1 MHRQKGLHFS
11 IFPHTL
17 TAEEGKTMSGPLTGI
32 RVLDFGR
39 AAVGPVS
46 AQYLGF
52 LGADVIKIEPP
63 EGDPVRHVATF
74 KKGMGTTFL
83 GNNLTKRGIVLDLKE
98 PQDKEFA
105 LRLIQWADIVIEN
118 FRSGE
123 VMERLGLGYRT
134 LSELNPRV
142 IYLSSGAYGN
152 AGPMQGMTS
161 NEWYGQA
168 SSGATSVTGQAGGPF
183 EFVRGIAQFDWNGAM
198 INLEA
203 MLTALYVRER
213 TGRGMMI
220 ETSQFQ
226 SSLVAGTTRFA
237 EYFATGQA
245 PTPLGSGRPNLV
257 PDQAFATADG
267 YINVSVPHE
276 GFWKKFC
283 DAIGRADWQSDARF
297 ATNAARIENRN
308 ALIAELTP
316 IFRTQ
321 PTGYWLWQLRKHD
334 APCGQYCSDDLV
346 SNVLQQHPQV
356 QANKMMTIIESQW
369 GPMHSAMPHWRFSKT
384 PAAITRPSPAL
395 DEHHHEIVTQVN
407 REVSQT
413 KGDKHTMAKAA
424 NGALALSGLKVI
436 DVSQGAPGAMC
447 SMQLGDL
454 GAEVIKVEPL
464 DGDWVRNIGP
474 FIKSESSLFVQLN
487 RNKRSI
493 ALDLKTPSGKD
504 ICRRLLAEADVVVE
518 GYRPGVMERLGFGYD
533 AVAALNPRA
542 VYCSISAFGRKG
554 PLARQPGT
562 ELAIQSFVGVN
573 RNLGRAGEPPLRAGF
588 DLAATETAFAA
599 FQGVLAALFWRMRH
613 GEGQHVDVSM
623 LGTMIAV
630 SQWQLAAEH
639 DPDEWAGRQ
648 LLGYTEPPDFGFQL
662 RDGAVLFSLR
672 GDGEAWDKFF
682 LALNRPDLAA
692 DPRFAVGNL
701 LVINRD
707 LEAAIRDDL
716 QQWSVEE
723 FRHLVQDEL
732 GGTITILQTLHSV
745 MQSEQTAAIGAVQTI
760 EHPVCGKMLTLSP
773 PWKFSEPLTALR
785 RPAPLLGQH
794 TDEILR
800 EYGYAQEEITAFRA
814 QHIVR

>member
-1 MHRQKGLHFS
+1 
-11 IFPHTL
+11 
-17 TAEEGKTMSGPLTGI
+17 
-32 RVLDFGR
+32 
-39 AAVGPVS
+39 
-46 AQYLGF
+46 
-52 LGADVIKIEPP
+52 
-63 EGDPVRHVATF
+63 
-74 KKGMGTTFL
+74 
-83 GNNLTKRGIVLDLKE
+83 
-98 PQDKEFA
+98 
-105 LRLIQWADIVIEN
+105 
-118 FRSGE
+118 
-123 VMERLGLGYRT
+123 
-134 LSELNPRV
+134 
-142 IYLSSGAYGN
+142 
-152 AGPMQGMTS
+152 
-161 NEWYGQA
+161 
-168 SSGATSVTGQAGGPF
+168 GATSVTGQAGGPF

-487 RNKRSI
+487 
-493 ALDLKTPSGKD
+493 
-504 ICRRLLAEADVVVE
+504 
-518 GYRPGVMERLGFGYD
+518 
-533 AVAALNPRA
+533 
-542 VYCSISAFGRKG
+542 
-554 PLARQPGT
+554 
-562 ELAIQSFVGVN
+562 
-573 RNLGRAGEPPLRAGF
+573 
-588 DLAATETAFAA
+588 
-599 FQGVLAALFWRMRH
+599 
-613 GEGQHVDVSM
+613 
-623 LGTMIAV
+623 
-630 SQWQLAAEH
+630 
-639 DPDEWAGRQ
+639 
-648 LLGYTEPPDFGFQL
+648 
-662 RDGAVLFSLR
+662 
-672 GDGEAWDKFF
+672 
-682 LALNRPDLAA
+682 
-692 DPRFAVGNL
+692 
-701 LVINRD
+701 
-707 LEAAIRDDL
+707 
-716 QQWSVEE
+716 
-723 FRHLVQDEL
+723 
-732 GGTITILQTLHSV
+732 
-745 MQSEQTAAIGAVQTI
+745 
-760 EHPVCGKMLTLSP
+760 
-773 PWKFSEPLTALR
+773 
-785 RPAPLLGQH
+785 
-794 TDEILR
+794 
-800 EYGYAQEEITAFRA
+800 
-814 QHIVR
+814 

>member
-1 MHRQKGLHFS
+1 M
-11 IFPHTL
+11 
-17 TAEEGKTMSGPLTGI
+17 EEGNIMSGPLTGI

-63 EGDPVRHVATF
+63 EGDPVRNVATF

-83 GNNLTKRGIVLDLKE
+83 GNNLNKRGIMLDLKKAR
-98 PQDKEFA
+98 DKDFA
-105 LRLIQWADIVIEN
+105 LRLIQWTDVVIEN
-118 FRSGE
+118 FRSRE
-123 VMERLGLGYRT
+123 IMERLGLGYEAMST
-134 LSELNPRV
+134 LNPRV

-168 SSGATSVTGQAGGPF
+168 SSGATSVTGAAGGPF

-198 INLEA
+198 INLQA
-203 MLTALYVRER
+203 VLTALYVRER
-213 TGRGMMI
+213 TGRGLMI

-237 EYFATGQA
+237 EYFATGQ
-245 PTPLGSGRPNLV
+245 TPIPMGSARPNLV

-267 YINVSVPHE
+267 YVNVTVPHE
-276 GFWKKFC
+276 RFWTKFC
-283 DAIGRADWQSDARF
+283 KAIQRPELQKDERF
-297 ATNAARIENRN
+297 STNAARILNRS
-308 ALIAELTP
+308 ALVAELARL
-316 IFRTQ
+316 FRTK
-321 PTGYWLWQLRKHD
+321 PTGYWLWQLRKYD
-334 APCGQYCSDDLV
+334 VPCGQYFTDDLV
-346 SNVLQQHPQV
+346 SRILQQHPQV
-356 QANKMMTIIESQW
+356 QANQLLTVIDSQW
-369 GPMHSAMPHWRFSKT
+369 GPMYSAAPHWRFSKT
-384 PAAITRPSPAL
+384 PAAITRPAPAL
-395 DEHHHEIVTQVN
+395 DEHHQEIIAQVK
-407 REVSQT
+407 REVSVT
-413 KGDKHTMAKAA
+413 SGGRKSPTHTT
-424 NGALALSGLKVI
+424 NGAFALSGVKVV
-436 DVSQGAPGAMC
+436 DLSQGAPGAMC

-454 GAEVIKVEPL
+454 GADVIKVEPPG
-464 DGDWVRNIGP
+464 GDWLREIGP
-474 FIKSESSLFVQLN
+474 FIKSESSFFVQLN

-493 ALDLKTPSGKD
+493 ALDLKTENGKAVL
-504 ICRRLLAEADVVVE
+504 RRLLAETDVVLE
-518 GYRPGVMERLGFGYD
+518 GYRPGVMERLGFGYEEI
-533 AVAALNPRA
+533 AALNPRA

-554 PLARQPGT
+554 PLADQAGS
-562 ELAIQSFVGVN
+562 ELAAQSFVGVN
-573 RNLGRAGEPPLRAGF
+573 RNLGRAGDPPIRTGF

-599 FQGVLAALFWRMRH
+599 FQGILAALFWRSRNS
-613 GEGQHVDVSM
+613 EGQQVEVSM

-630 SQWQLAAEH
+630 SQWQLAAEN

-648 LLGYTEPPDFGFQL
+648 LLGYTEPPDSGFQL

-682 LALNRPDLAA
+682 IALDRMDLAA

-707 LEAAIRDDL
+707 LEEAIRDDL
-716 QQWSVEE
+716 KKWSVEE
-723 FRHLVQDEL
+723 FRHLIQDEL
-732 GGTITILQTLHSV
+732 GGTITVLQTLHGV
-745 MQSEQTAAIGAVQTI
+745 MHSEQTAAIGAVQTM
-760 EHPVCGKMLTLSP
+760 EHPRCGRMLTLSP

-800 EYGYAQEEITAFRA
+800 EHGYTENDIAALRGQG
-814 QHIVR
+814 IVK

>member
-1 MHRQKGLHFS
+1 
-11 IFPHTL
+11 
-17 TAEEGKTMSGPLTGI
+17 MSGPLTGI

-63 EGDPVRHVATF
+63 EGDPVRNVATF

-83 GNNLTKRGIVLDLKE
+83 GNNLNKRGIMLDLKN
-98 PQDKEFA
+98 PQDKDFA
-105 LRLIQWADIVIEN
+105 FRLIQWTDVVIEN

-123 VMERLGLGYRT
+123 IMERLGLGYNAM
-134 LSELNPRV
+134 SALNPRV

-168 SSGATSVTGQAGGPF
+168 SSGATSVTGAEGGPF

-198 INLEA
+198 INLQA
-203 MLTALYVRER
+203 VLTALYVRER
-213 TGRGMMI
+213 TGHGMMI

-237 EYFATGQA
+237 EYLATGQ
-245 PTPLGSGRPNLV
+245 TPLPMGSARPNLV

-267 YINVSVPHE
+267 YINVTVPHE
-276 GFWKKFC
+276 RFWAKLC
-283 DAIGRADWQSDARF
+283 NAIARPDLQHDERF
-297 ATNAARIENRN
+297 ATNAVRIVNRN
-308 ALIAELTP
+308 ALVAELALL
-316 IFRTQ
+316 FRAKL
-321 PTGYWLWQLRKHD
+321 TGYWLWQLRKHD
-334 APCGQYCSDDLV
+334 VPCGQYFSDDLV
-346 SNVLQQHPQV
+346 SNLLQQHPHV
-356 QANKMMTIIESQW
+356 QANKMMTLIDSQW
-369 GPMHSAMPHWRFSKT
+369 GLMHSATPHWHFSKT

-395 DEHHHEIVTQVN
+395 DEHHQEIVAQVN
-407 REVSQT
+407 REASVTNGNQKSP
-413 KGDKHTMAKAA
+413 AKTT
-424 NGALALSGLKVI
+424 NGALALSGVKVV
-436 DVSQGAPGAMC
+436 DLSQGVSGAMC

-454 GAEVIKVEPL
+454 GAEVIKVEPP
-464 DGDWVRNIGP
+464 DGDWLRRIGP
-474 FIKSESSLFVQLN
+474 FVKSESSLFVQLN

-493 ALDLKTPSGKD
+493 ALDLKTATGKEVL
-504 ICRRLLAEADVVVE
+504 RRLITEADVVLE
-518 GYRPGVMERLGFGYD
+518 GYRPGVMERLGFSYES
-533 AVAALNPRA
+533 VAALNPRA

-554 PLARQPGT
+554 SLADQPGS

-573 RNLGRAGEPPLRAGF
+573 RNLGKAGEAPVRTGF
-588 DLAATETAFAA
+588 DLAALETAFAA
-599 FQGVLAALFWRMRH
+599 FQGILAALFWRARN

-630 SQWQLAAEH
+630 SQWQLAAKN

-648 LLGYTEPPDFGFQL
+648 VLGYTEPPDSGFQL

-672 GDGEAWDKFF
+672 GNGEAWDKFF
-682 LALNRPDLAA
+682 IALDRMDLAA

-707 LEAAIRDDL
+707 LEVAIRADL
-716 QQWSVEE
+716 KKWSVEE
-723 FRHLVQDEL
+723 FRHLIQDEL
-732 GGTITILQTLHSV
+732 GGTITVLQTLHSV
-745 MQSEQTAAIGAVQTI
+745 MHNEQTGAIGAVQTM
-760 EHPVCGKMLTLSP
+760 EHPVYGRMLALSP

-800 EYGYAQEEITAFRA
+800 ECGYAQNDITTFRTQLVIA
-814 QHIVR
+814 

>member
-1 MHRQKGLHFS
+1 
-11 IFPHTL
+11 
-17 TAEEGKTMSGPLTGI
+17 MSGPLTGI

-63 EGDPVRHVATF
+63 EGDPVRNVATF

-83 GNNLTKRGIVLDLKE
+83 GNNLNKRGIMLDLKKS
-98 PQDKEFA
+98 QDKDWA
-105 LRLIQWADIVIEN
+105 LRLIQWTDVVIEN
-118 FRSGE
+118 FRSGDI
-123 VMERLGLGYRT
+123 MERLGLGY
-134 LSELNPRV
+134 EAMAALNPRV

-168 SSGATSVTGQAGGPF
+168 SSGATSVTGTAGGPF

-198 INLEA
+198 INLQA
-203 MLTALYVRER
+203 VLTALYVRER
-213 TGRGMMI
+213 TGRGMMV

-237 EYFATGQA
+237 EYFATGQI
-245 PTPLGSGRPNLV
+245 PTPMGSARPNLV

-267 YINVSVPHE
+267 YINVTVPHE
-276 GFWKKFC
+276 RFWEKFC
-283 DAIGRADWQSDARF
+283 HAIQRPDLHNDERF
-297 ATNAARIENRN
+297 ATNAMRIINRPSL
-308 ALIAELTP
+308 AAEIAP
-316 IFRTQ
+316 IFQ
-321 PTGYWLWQLRKHD
+321 AKPTGYWLWQLRKHD
-334 APCGQYCSDDLV
+334 VPCGQYSSDDLV
-346 SNVLQQHPQV
+346 SNLLRQHPQV
-356 QANKMMTIIESQW
+356 QANSMMALIDSQW
-369 GPMHSAMPHWRFSKT
+369 GPMHSATPHWQFSKT

-395 DEHHHEIVTQVN
+395 DEHHQAIVAQVQRDLSVVN
-407 REVSQT
+407 GAS
-413 KGDKHTMAKAA
+413 KSSAKAT
-424 NGALALSGLKVI
+424 NGALALAGVKVV
-436 DVSQGAPGAMC
+436 DLSQGVSGAMC

-454 GAEVIKVEPL
+454 GAEVIKVEPP
-464 DGDWVRNIGP
+464 DGDWLRKIGP
-474 FIKSESSLFVQLN
+474 FIKSESSLFIHLN

-493 ALDLKTPSGKD
+493 ALDLKTNTGKEVL
-504 ICRRLLAEADVVVE
+504 RRLLAEADVVLE
-518 GYRPGVMERLGFGYD
+518 GYRPGVMERLGFGYES
-533 AVAALNPRA
+533 VAALNPRA

-554 PLARQPGT
+554 PLADQPGA

-573 RNLGRAGEPPLRAGF
+573 RNLGRAGEEPVRTGF
-588 DLAATETAFAA
+588 DLASMETAFAA
-599 FQGVLAALFWRMRH
+599 FQGILAALFWRSH
-613 GEGQHVDVSM
+613 NGQGQQVDVSM

-630 SQWQLAAEH
+630 SQWQLAAEN

-648 LLGYTEPPDFGFQL
+648 VLGYTEPPDSGFQL

-682 LALNRPDLAA
+682 IALDRMDLAA

-707 LEAAIRDDL
+707 LEVAIRDDL
-716 QQWSVEE
+716 KKWSVEE

-732 GGTITILQTLHSV
+732 GGTITVLQTLHTV
-745 MQSEQTAAIGAVQTI
+745 MHNEQTAAIGAVQTM
-760 EHPVCGKMLTLSP
+760 EHPVCGRMLTLSP

-794 TDEILR
+794 TEEILR
-800 EYGYAQEEITAFRA
+800 EHKYSQEDIAQFRR
-814 QHIVR
+814 VGVLR

>member
-1 MHRQKGLHFS
+1 MF
-11 IFPHTL
+11 
-17 TAEEGKTMSGPLTGI
+17 GPLTGI

-63 EGDPVRHVATF
+63 EGDPVRNVATF

-83 GNNLTKRGIVLDLKE
+83 GNNLTKRGIMLDLKK
-98 PQDKEFA
+98 PQDKDTA
-105 LRLIQWADIVIEN
+105 RRLIQWTDIVLEN
-118 FRSGE
+118 FRSKDI
-123 VMERLGLGYRT
+123 MEKLGLGYNAMT
-134 LSELNPRV
+134 ALNPRV
-142 IYLSSGAYGN
+142 IYVSSGAYGN

-168 SSGATSVTGQAGGPF
+168 SSGATSVTGQEGGPF

-203 MLTALYVRER
+203 MLIALYVREQ

-245 PTPLGSGRPNLV
+245 PTPMGSARPNLV

-267 YINVSVPHE
+267 YINVSVHHE
-276 GFWKKFC
+276 GFWAKFC
-283 DAIGRADWQSDARF
+283 NAMGRAELRGDPRF
-297 ATNAARIENRN
+297 STNGERIANRN
-308 ALIAELTP
+308 ALVAELAP
-316 IFRTQ
+316 LFRAQ

-334 APCGQYCSDDLV
+334 VPCGQYFSDDLV
-346 SNVLQQHPQV
+346 SNILQQHPHV
-356 QANKMMTIIESQW
+356 QANGMMTLIDSQW
-369 GPMHSAMPHWRFSKT
+369 GSMHSAMPHWHFSKT

-395 DEHHHEIVTQVN
+395 DEHHQEILAQVN
-407 REVSQT
+407 RETAVMNGHQHTTT
-413 KGDKHTMAKAA
+413 KIP
-424 NGALALSGLKVI
+424 NGALALTGLKVI
-436 DVSQGAPGAMC
+436 DLSQGISGAMC

-454 GAEVIKVEPL
+454 GAEVIKVEPPE
-464 DGDWVRNIGP
+464 GDWLRKIGP
-474 FIKSESSLFVQLN
+474 FVKSESSLFVQLN
-487 RNKRSI
+487 RNKRGI
-493 ALDLKTPSGKD
+493 ALDLKTAAGKD
-504 ICRRLLAEADVVVE
+504 VMRHLLNEADVVIE
-518 GYRPGVMERLGFGYD
+518 GYRPSVMDRLGFGYE
-533 AVAALNPRA
+533 AVAALNPRM

-554 PLARQPGT
+554 PLADQPGS
-562 ELAIQSFVGVN
+562 ELTIQSFVGVN
-573 RNLGRAGEPPLRAGF
+573 RNLGKAGEPPLRTGF
-588 DLAATETAFAA
+588 DLAVTETAFAA
-599 FQGVLAALFWRMRH
+599 FQGILAALLWRSRN
-613 GEGQHVDVSM
+613 GEGQQVDVSM

-630 SQWQLAAEH
+630 SQWQLAAEN

-648 LLGYTEPPDFGFQL
+648 LLGYTELPDSGYQL

-682 LALNRPDLAA
+682 IALNRMDLAA
-692 DPRFAVGNL
+692 DPRFAVNNL

-707 LEAAIRDDL
+707 LEEVIRDDL
-716 QQWSVEE
+716 KKWSVEE

-732 GGTITILQTLHSV
+732 GGTITVLQTLHSV
-745 MQSEQTAAIGAVQTI
+745 MHNEQTAAIGAVQTM
-760 EHPVCGKMLTLSP
+760 EHPVCGRMLTLSP
-773 PWKFSEPLTALR
+773 PWKFSEPLTTLR

-800 EYGYAQEEITAFRA
+800 EHGYSQNDIAAFRG
-814 QHIVR
+814 

>member
-1 MHRQKGLHFS
+1 
-11 IFPHTL
+11 
-17 TAEEGKTMSGPLTGI
+17 MSGPLTGI
-32 RVLDFGR
+32 RALDFGR

-63 EGDPVRHVATF
+63 EGDPVRNVATF

-83 GNNLTKRGIVLDLKE
+83 GNNLNKRGIMLDLKK
-98 PQDKEFA
+98 PQDKDFA
-105 LRLIQWADIVIEN
+105 RRLIQWTDVVIEN

-123 VMERLGLGYRT
+123 IMERLGLGYEAM
-134 LSELNPRV
+134 SALNPRV

-168 SSGATSVTGQAGGPF
+168 SSGATSVTGEESGPF

-198 INLEA
+198 INLQA
-203 MLTALYVRER
+203 VLTALYVRER
-213 TGRGMMI
+213 TGHGMMI

-237 EYFATGQA
+237 EYFATGQT
-245 PTPLGSGRPNLV
+245 PTPMGSARPNLV

-267 YINVSVPHE
+267 YVNVSVPHE
-276 GFWKKFC
+276 RFWAKLC
-283 DAIGRADWQSDARF
+283 TAMQLPDLQHDERF
-297 ATNAARIENRN
+297 ATNALRIVNRN
-308 ALIAELTP
+308 ALVAELALF
-316 IFRTQ
+316 FRAK
-321 PTGYWLWQLRKHD
+321 PTAYWLWQLRKHD
-334 APCGQYCSDDLV
+334 VPCGQYLNDDLV
-346 SNVLQQHPQV
+346 SKTLQQHPHV
-356 QANKMMTIIESQW
+356 QANEMMTLIDSQW
-369 GPMHSAMPHWRFSKT
+369 GPMHSATPHWQFSKT

-395 DEHHHEIVTQVN
+395 DEHHQEIVAQVQRDLSVVN
-407 REVSQT
+407 
-413 KGDKHTMAKAA
+413 GNAKSSATET
-424 NGALALSGLKVI
+424 NGALALSGVKVV
-436 DVSQGAPGAMC
+436 DLSQGVSGAMC

-454 GAEVIKVEPL
+454 GAEVIKVEPPN
-464 DGDWVRNIGP
+464 GDWLRQIGP

-493 ALDLKTPSGKD
+493 ALDLKTTTGKEVL
-504 ICRRLLAEADVVVE
+504 RRLLTEADVVLE
-518 GYRPGVMERLGFGYD
+518 GYRPGVMERLGFGYES
-533 AVAALNPRA
+533 VAALNPRA

-554 PLARQPGT
+554 PLADQPGS

-573 RNLGRAGEPPLRAGF
+573 RNLGKAGEPPVRTGF
-588 DLAATETAFAA
+588 DLAATDTAFAA
-599 FQGVLAALFWRMRH
+599 FQGILAALFWRSRK

-630 SQWQLAAEH
+630 SQWQLAAEN

-648 LLGYTEPPDFGFQL
+648 LLGYTEPPDSGFQL
-662 RDGAVLFSLR
+662 RDGSVLFSLR

-682 LALNRPDLAA
+682 IALDRMDLAA

-707 LEAAIRDDL
+707 LEAAIREDL
-716 QQWSVEE
+716 KKWSVEE

-732 GGTITILQTLHSV
+732 GGTITVLQTLHSV
-745 MQSEQTAAIGAVQTI
+745 MHNEQTAAIGAVQTM
-760 EHPVCGKMLTLSP
+760 EHPVCGRMLTLSP

-794 TDEILR
+794 TNEVLQ
-800 EYGYAQEEITAFRA
+800 EHGYASDNIATLRTQGVTR
-814 QHIVR
+814 